1 MPGMYLYSDQIYNL
15 QKQERARFL
24 SYKVMYS
31 KVSQYRLWS
40 LGVED
45 QRWSEVQGCIS
56 IGQHSVTWVPS
67 SLSSQNFLFPVI
79 LPSQECKPLLADIL
93 LWLYLEH
100 LKHAI
105 NILEI

>member
-1 MPGMYLYSDQIYNL
+1 MYIHRPALSNL
-15 QKQERARFL
+15 SALF
-24 SYKVMYS
+24 
-31 KVSQYRLWS
+31 
-40 LGVED
+40 
-45 QRWSEVQGCIS
+45 
-56 IGQHSVTWVPS
+56 

-79 LPSQECKPLLADIL
+79 LPSQECKPLQADIL